1 MNSRIVLL
9 FGCLAVG
16 FVLITWVGSG
26 ADLSIGTEVDLSA
39 LPKTIDGWVGED
51 VEIPDDTVQ
60 VLQAN
65 QFVNRIYRDSG
76 GQEISM
82 HSANWSNKEIFSE
95 TPHHPEICYPGA
107 GWTIQ
112 GRRPA
117 KITTAAGDIPIELIS
132 FQKDQKWVVTCHW
145 FQVAD
150 IYFFS
155 SDGFK
160 TKRHRFWGK
169 KAWPSTTKFLLQTL
183 APTIDAAQERLEG
196 FATLIANELAK
207 EHD

>member
-1 MNSRIVLL
+1 MNSRIVAL
-9 FGCLAVG
+9 FGLLAISYL
-16 FVLITWVGSG
+16 LITWIGSG
-26 ADLSIGTEVDLSA
+26 ANLATDPKIDLAA
-39 LPKTIDGWVGED
+39 LPQTIDGWVGED

-65 QFVNRIYRDSG
+65 QFVNRVYRDAG

-82 HSANWSNKEIFSE
+82 HVANWLNKETFSE
-95 TPHHPEICYPGA
+95 VPHHPEVCYPAA

-112 GRRPA
+112 ERR
-117 KITTAAGDIPIELIS
+117 TTQVTTDAGEIPMELIS
-132 FQKDQKWVVTCHW
+132 FRKGQKLVVSCHW

-155 SDGFK
+155 TDGFK
-160 TKRHRFWGK
+160 RQRHRFWGK
-169 KAWPSTTKFLLQTL
+169 KAWPSTTKILLQTL
-183 APTIDAAQERLEG
+183 APTVDAAQERLEG